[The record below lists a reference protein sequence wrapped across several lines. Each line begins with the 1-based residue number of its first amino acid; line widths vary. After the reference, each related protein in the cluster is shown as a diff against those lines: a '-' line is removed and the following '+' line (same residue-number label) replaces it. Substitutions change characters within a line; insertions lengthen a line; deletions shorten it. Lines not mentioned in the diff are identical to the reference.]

1 MDSFRAQEP
10 AEESFLSNSFLRCLS
25 FIRFAVAV
33 LHTALPE
40 ARRWLSHW
48 ASCLWGAGV
57 LPSSSVMGR
66 KQPQNMLGKT
76 ALVYTVCTTKNLGT
90 PLQLLTRGRPQE
102 SSEGQSV
109 NSEDFF
115 FFKEKN
121 LCCRTPVSP
130 LLLTSS
136 LIHSFICS
144 TIQQYLLGASYEP
157 GTGGESLTLLDFT
170 VWGRGDRDESA
181 T

>member
-1 MDSFRAQEP
+1 MGGWRPSFQFCLGEKATPEHAWEDSLGVHSVHNQE
-10 AEESFLSNSFLRCLS
+10 S
-25 FIRFAVAV
+25 
-33 LHTALPE
+33 
-40 ARRWLSHW
+40 
-48 ASCLWGAGV
+48 GD
-57 LPSSSVMGR
+57 
-66 KQPQNMLGKT
+66 
-76 ALVYTVCTTKNLGT
+76 
-90 PLQLLTRGRPQE
+90 PLQLLTKGRPQE
-102 SSEGQSV
+102 SSEGESV

-157 GTGGESLTLLDFT
+157 GTGGESPTLLDFT